1 MILLTKARE
10 KFIAYLNEKGRAGAT
25 VVAYSKDIEQLVM
38 YITEKENKLN
48 ADDVSKSDIENF
60 LKYLAEANY
69 TKKTISRKINAIKTF
84 FKYLTDIG
92 LITSDPS
99 QLIQH
104 PKLEQNAPR
113 ILSKLEYRAIRDTV
127 KDDIRTKAIFEILIQ
142 TGVKIS
148 ELQNIK
154 MADIKLSQTA
164 DEAGTLTIPHTHN
177 STGRVIPLNP
187 AVQDAIRDYLKERP
201 SAKIDNLFVT
211 KTGNPLLVRNIRA
224 TLDRYFRQVGL
235 NDVTVNDLR
244 HTFIAEHLRM
254 GASVL
259 LVSKVAGH
267 KRLSTTENYLRYV
280 ERKESGIGELAEL

>member
-1 MILLTKARE
+1 MTLLTKARE
-10 KFIAYLNEKGRAGAT
+10 KFINHLSEKGRAGAT
-25 VVAYSKDIEQLVM
+25 VIAYSKDIEQLVM

-60 LKYLAEANY
+60 LKYLAEHSY

-113 ILSKLEYRAIRDTV
+113 ILSKLEYRALRDTV
-127 KDDIRTKAIFEILIQ
+127 KDDVRTKAIFEILIQ

-148 ELQNIK
+148 ELQNIQQ
-154 MADIKLSQTA
+154 ADIKLSENP
-164 DEAGTLTIPHTHN
+164 DSAGTLTIPHSDS
-177 STGRVIPLNP
+177 STGRLIPLNK
-187 AVQDAIRDYLKERP
+187 AVQEAVRNYLKERP
-201 SAKIDNLFVT
+201 NAKSDNLFIT

-224 TLDRYFRQVGL
+224 TLDRYFKQVGL
-235 NDVTVNDLR
+235 SDVTVNDLR

-259 LVSKVAGH
+259 LVSKIAGH